1 MSVKLHREVGLRHSS
16 PACIRQHKVA
26 VDTRGGSR
34 MRESCMYRSG
44 GVRLAAIPAG
54 ESPANRGVRSLLY
67 KAAGMMDNYMVYM
80 HNELQVMVGTS
91 QKDYRRPGPS
101 ARGCAHLHA

>member
-34 MRESCMYRSG
+34 MRE
-44 GVRLAAIPAG
+44 AACTVLV
-54 ESPANRGVRSLLY
+54 ERG
-67 KAAGMMDNYMVYM
+67 
-80 HNELQVMVGTS
+80 
-91 QKDYRRPGPS
+91 
-101 ARGCAHLHA
+101 